1 MGMMVVTLVT
11 VCVCVCVCVSVSI
24 LVQAWPATSESSNTT
39 APVKAAAM
47 SASTSESSQKEK
59 QDQERQQ
66 AQPSSAPAAG
76 AEAAGAEA
84 AGAEAAAGAD
94 TFDDSPKILA
104 EVMPEGSRPCAM
116 AYQVG
121 QAILNEEWHDQ
132 HCRRSEEV
140 FAEGKV
146 ENEDHE
152 AKTEEGEVENAD
164 HKEENLA
171 CTIAHAHNHTPK
183 AKADAGRGTQWARNM
198 KAQAD
203 VVGPASP
210 DGAGQILIVHID
222 GMDQAKVTC

>member
-1 MGMMVVTLVT
+1 M
-11 VCVCVCVCVSVSI
+11 CVCVCVSVSI
-24 LVQAWPATSESSNTT
+24 LVQAWPATSESRNTT

-47 SASTSESSQKEK
+47 STSTSESSK

-66 AQPSSAPAAG
+66 AQLSSAPAAG

-94 TFDDSPKILA
+94 TFDDSPKILC
-104 EVMPEGSRPCAM
+104 EVMPPDCKPCAM

-121 QAILNEEWHDQ
+121 QAILNEDWHNQ
-132 HCRRSEEV
+132 HCRRLLEARVQE
-140 FAEGKV
+140 FWGKV

-164 HKEENLA
+164 HKEENFA
-171 CTIAHAHNHTPK
+171 RTIAHAHNHTPK

-222 GMDQAKVTC
+222 GMDQAKFTC